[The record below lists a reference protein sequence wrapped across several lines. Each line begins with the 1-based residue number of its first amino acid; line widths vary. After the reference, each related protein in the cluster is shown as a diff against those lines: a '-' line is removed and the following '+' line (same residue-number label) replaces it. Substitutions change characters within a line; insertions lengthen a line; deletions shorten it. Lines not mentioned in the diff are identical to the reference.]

1 MNKLKLIALS
11 FLMIL
16 PGFCFANMN
25 GGLHISTG
33 AVVLFFTA
41 VLLSISNAILCL
53 VNVFR
58 RKRGIRNYNIFATSF
73 LFLGDIYLYTQDWKA
88 GAVATFVLLVHV
100 LCIRLSYNK
109 QILDEQV

>member
-1 MNKLKLIALS
+1 MNKLKPIALS
-11 FLMIL
+11 FLMVL
-16 PGFCFANMN
+16 PGFCYANMN

-33 AVVLFFTA
+33 EVVLFFTA

-53 VNVFR
+53 VNVFS
-58 RKRGIRNYNIFATSF
+58 RKRGIRNYNIFVTSL
-73 LFLGDIYLYTQDWKA
+73 LFIGAIYVFTVDWKA

-109 QILDEQV
+109 NVLDEKG